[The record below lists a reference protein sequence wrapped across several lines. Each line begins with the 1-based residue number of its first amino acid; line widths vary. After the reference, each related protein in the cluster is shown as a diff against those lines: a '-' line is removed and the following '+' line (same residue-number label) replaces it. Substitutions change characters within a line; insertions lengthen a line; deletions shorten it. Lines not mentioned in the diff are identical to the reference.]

1 MTFTDSRTATTS
13 MAAPHRL
20 SPLLLSRSSPS
31 LGDQNEKGHDALA
44 AAIMSGRLV
53 AETGL

>member
-1 MTFTDSRTATTS
+1 MTFPDSRTATTS
-13 MAAPHRL
+13 MAAPHRH
-20 SPLLLSRSSPS
+20 SPLLLSQRGPS
-31 LGDQNEKGHDALA
+31 LGDQNGKGHDALA